1 MATVNGT
8 PVNFSFQSAAGI
20 TITEL
25 SGILLQRASYKKQ
38 STRTLVKG
46 GDGERV
52 TSIHH
57 DRFNSATLVY
67 MPKGTSLSDALV
79 NTTLTQPGGFVTITA
94 CATLPDIVSASNKWE
109 IISCECSGENES
121 PKQISYE
128 IEYAA
133 GIQAVAS

>member
-57 DRFNSATLVY
+57 DRVNSATLVWI
-67 MPKGTSLSDALV
+67 PKGTSLADSLA
-79 NTTLTQPGGFVTITA
+79 NTTLTAPGGFVTITA
-94 CATLPDIVSASNKWE
+94 CATLPDIVHATNKWE
-109 IISCECSGENES
+109 IISCEVSGDNES
-121 PKQISYE
+121 VKQITYE

-133 GIQAVAS
+133 GIQAVAT